1 MHHQPLVTIVCLC
14 YNHEDYVIEALE
26 SVINQDYKH
35 IELIIVDD
43 FSSDNSVALIEK
55 WLINHPEVLF
65 IKNSANIGN
74 TKSFNQAL
82 KETKGTYLIDL
93 ATDDRLLSNCISTQL
108 KVFENSKFE
117 DLAVVYANFNLIDKE
132 GKNTNVY
139 FQEDEFPQSG
149 NVYEMVISRSVKLG
163 SIAALYDTEVLKK
176 LGGYDES
183 LAYEDLDIWVRI
195 SRNYNFEYTNEVL
208 AEKRELN
215 TSLSAQFL
223 NKNNN
228 RTKFL
233 HQSTL
238 KIFHKILELN
248 NSKKENIAVINR
260 MYFELHKF
268 VAAREWKLSFKL
280 FKLIIK
286 AYTKSI

>member
-14 YNHEDYVIEALE
+14 YNHEEFVIEALD
-26 SVINQDYKH
+26 SVINQDYKN

-43 FSSDNSVALIEK
+43 FSSDNSVVLIEK

-65 IKNSANIGN
+65 IKNSFNSGN
-74 TKSFNQAL
+74 TKSFNHAL
-82 KETKGTYLIDL
+82 KKANGTYIIDL
-93 ATDDRLLSNCISTQL
+93 ATDDRLLPNCISSQL
-108 KVFENSKFE
+108 KAFENSQFQ

-132 GKNTNVY
+132 GKITNIY
-139 FQEDEFPQSG
+139 FQENEFPQSG

-208 AEKRELN
+208 AGKRELN

-248 NSKKENIAVINR
+248 NSKKENRAVINR